1 MNAANPFDED
11 GWFNT
16 HDMVEEFDGGYIKFL
31 GRKSEI
37 MNIGGNKVFASYIE
51 NILLGMDEIEDI
63 IIEEVNHPVLGNY
76 VKAKVKLIDSDIKE
90 IDFKRKFYKY
100 CNEKLEKFQIP
111 AKVEITNTVLFSDRF
126 KKKRGG

>member
-1 MNAANPFDED
+1 LNAANPFDED

-90 IDFKRKFYKY
+90 IDFKRKLLFLKAVQTWYKINIESTKTEVSPVWTY
-100 CNEKLEKFQIP
+100 
-111 AKVEITNTVLFSDRF
+111 
-126 KKKRGG
+126 